1 MNAFMLI
8 SVVVLMTTDFLVLLH
23 VLPGF
28 LKFLPESI
36 SGVALLLVIAL
47 GVRDRFRYLAPGY
60 WFMFG
65 TMIALIICGVIANNV
80 GAGPLLTGMRGYIR
94 ALPFF
99 FLPIVY
105 AFTDR
110 QIKTQLKFV
119 LALALLQVPITIL
132 QRYTSLAAGNSTGDR
147 TSGTLVS
154 SGYLSIFLICC
165 ACVLTAYYL
174 RKRIG
179 LSLFLP
185 LFLLLLF
192 PTMINETKVT
202 IIVLPVGLLGTF
214 IFGSERGQ
222 RLKNGLIATGVLIVF
237 SAIFVPIYD
246 YLVVQGHGEHNP
258 KITDFFTNEN
268 RVDRY

>member
-1 MNAFMLI
+1 
-8 SVVVLMTTDFLVLLH
+8 
-23 VLPGF
+23 
-28 LKFLPESI
+28 
-36 SGVALLLVIAL
+36 
-47 GVRDRFRYLAPGY
+47 
-60 WFMFG
+60 
-65 TMIALIICGVIANNV
+65 
-80 GAGPLLTGMRGYIR
+80 
-94 ALPFF
+94 
-99 FLPIVY
+99 
-105 AFTDR
+105 
-110 QIKTQLKFV
+110 
-119 LALALLQVPITIL
+119 
-132 QRYTSLAAGNSTGDR
+132 
-147 TSGTLVS
+147 
-154 SGYLSIFLICC
+154 
-165 ACVLTAYYL
+165 VLTAYYL

-268 RVDRY
+268 RVDRYVSTGAELGARKAGRVDGLRIPMHETMKTPVRFFLGVGIGNASPSSFGVQFAGQYYVMYQPFLQSTASTFILEIGIIGFLMTLIIQFLIWVDSRWVAENDPGIVGDIATSWTGVTGVVVMVCFYATLHGSPAISFLFWFYGGVIAAQRVRLPALRRLRIA